1 MRLMGFVLAEGGEPE
16 VERMTAATAKVFGPF
31 VPNFIAN
38 DLVAKKHARQ
48 RMPDYLHGGL

>member
-1 MRLMGFVLAEGGEPE
+1 MRFVSFVLAEGGKPE
-16 VERMTAATAKVFGPF
+16 VERMAAATAKVLGPF

-38 DLVAKKHARQ
+38 DLVAKKHAGQ